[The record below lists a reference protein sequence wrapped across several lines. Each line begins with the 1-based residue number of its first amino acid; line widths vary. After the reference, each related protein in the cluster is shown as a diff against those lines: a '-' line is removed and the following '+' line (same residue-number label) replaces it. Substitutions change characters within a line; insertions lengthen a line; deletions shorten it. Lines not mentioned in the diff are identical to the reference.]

1 MNMVSIQARLTAFD
15 NSAALLCLFLVNIN
29 DSDIPEKPGKE
40 KKNNPEENE
49 HLFHAKVNE

>member
-1 MNMVSIQARLTAFD
+1 MVSIQARLTAFA